1 MKIDIHYILGKL
13 SDIKGKRCF
22 NVDLANEIGVTPQSI
37 SNWSNGQTKPTGDN
51 VRKIA
56 EAINET
62 NINNLYK

>member
-22 NVDLANEIGVTPQSI
+22 NVDLAEKIGVTPQSI

-62 NINNLYK
+62 NINKLYK